1 MSTSITLLT
10 SLDEVITRAQSLM
23 TPMSGERKIV
33 GLIGKP
39 GAGKSTLSAQL
50 IQHLGN
56 QAAILNMDGYHL
68 SNLALRELGRAD
80 RKGAPDTF
88 DALGFTAI
96 LQRVKNEVDQN
107 IYFPVFDRSIE
118 ESISAQ
124 GVITP
129 EVKLVITEGN
139 YLLHNENN
147 WGGVRKLLDESW
159 FIEVDDQL
167 RIERLVDRHHKFG
180 KSKVDAHS
188 WATGS
193 DQNNARIVAQTRE
206 LADVIINLS

>member
-1 MSTSITLLT
+1 MAGSSISLT
-10 SLDEVITRAQSLM
+10 SLDEVITRAKSLI
-23 TPMSGERKIV
+23 TGERKIV

-50 IQHLGN
+50 IEHLGA

-96 LQRVKNEVDQN
+96 LQRVKNQVDQD

-118 ESISAQ
+118 ESIAAQ

-147 WGGVRKLLDESW
+147 WGGVKELLDESW
-159 FIEVDDQL
+159 FIEVDDQI
-167 RIERLVDRHHKFG
+167 RIERLVNRHHKFG
-180 KSKVDAHS
+180 KSKADAHS

-193 DQNNARIVAQTRE
+193 DENNARIVAQTRE